1 MSFPE
6 LFYQEPLL
14 CQLPDL
20 QLGLFYDVHAMLFIR
35 NFFTWSL
42 FFTSIVLMLRWEITL
57 LKHPEQFWEGSNDA
71 LKCDNCKDKI
81 CKFKKPKYFKK

>member
-1 MSFPE
+1 M
-6 LFYQEPLL
+6 
-14 CQLPDL
+14 
-20 QLGLFYDVHAMLFIR
+20 
-35 NFFTWSL
+35 